1 MKTFFFIRIINVITL
16 TSLLLLTSPIDLY
29 ATHNRAGEI
38 TYQSSPLAGEPYRYI
53 FTITTYTKIQGG
65 GAASADRDSL
75 DINFGDGTPITQ
87 APRTN
92 GNNNEGEAVGNNIKK
107 NIYMITH
114 TYPAPFD
121 YVVSVRDPN
130 RIDNVINIQLGNSVD
145 IPFFLQDT
153 IFFRDPQFFGFNS
166 SPILLQPP
174 IDYANIGYTFIHNP
188 NAFDIDGDSL

>member
-1 MKTFFFIRIINVITL
+1 MKTHFFIRVINVITL
-16 TSLLLLTSPIDLY
+16 ISTFSLIWCNEVS

-38 TYQSSPLAGEPYRYI
+38 TYASAPLSGEPYRYI
-53 FTITTYTKIQGG
+53 FTVTTYTKIQGG

-75 DINFGDGTPITQ
+75 DIDFGDGTPIMQ
-87 APRTN
+87 APRVN

-107 NIYMITH
+107 NIYMIAH

-130 RIDNVINIQLGNSVD
+130 RVDQVINIQFGNSID

-174 IDYANIGYTFIHNP
+174 IDLSLIH
-188 NAFDIDGDSL
+188 I